1 MVSNQQLQHA
11 VGIFPSRR
19 SALQAL
25 NELSSSGFPM
35 KKVSIITKKTK
46 IDEQSDDVGMSEPAL
61 TSSKGAVAG
70 AMVGATTGGSFALVG
85 GLAAL
90 LIPGIGL
97 ALAAESILLILLSTG
112 ASAAAGGLV
121 GALQGWFVPEKI
133 AQLYNERV
141 FQGDYL
147 MTLEG
152 TKEDIRHAEPVLN
165 RCGIQEWRVFDIPT
179 N

>member
-1 MVSNQQLQHA
+1 MVSNPQLQHA

-35 KKVSIITKKTK
+35 KKVSIITKK
-46 IDEQSDDVGMSEPAL
+46 EQSDDVGMSEPAL
-61 TSSKGAVAG
+61 TSSEGAVAG
-70 AMVGATTGGSFALVG
+70 AIAGATTGGSLALVG

-97 ALAAESILLILLSTG
+97 ALAAESILLILVGTG

-152 TKEDIRHAEPVLN
+152 TNEDIRHAEPVLN

>member
-1 MVSNQQLQHA
+1 MASNLLQHA

-19 SALQAL
+19 SVLQAL
-25 NELSSSGFPM
+25 NELSSSGFAM
-35 KKVSIITKKTK
+35 EKVSIITQKTK
-46 IDEQSDDVGMSEPAL
+46 IDEQSDSMSEPAL
-61 TSSKGAVAG
+61 TPPEGAVAG
-70 AMVGATTGGSFALVG
+70 AMAGATTGGSLALVG

-97 ALAAESILLILLSTG
+97 AVAAESILLILLGTG

-121 GALQGWFVPEKI
+121 GALRGWFVPKEA

-141 FQGDYL
+141 FQGHYL
-147 MTLEG
+147 MMLEG
-152 TKEDIRHAEPVLN
+152 TKKDICHAEVILT
-165 RCGIQEWRVFDIPT
+165 RCGIQQWRVFDIPL